1 MAPRIDSN
9 MTKKPMPLSQLP
21 EYIRSVREHGQESSP
36 LVAVGQIYGTSSFWD
51 WGLPFA
57 YAVAICLFIGGFGT
71 LAVSGTKEIAIV
83 SGADMDTV
91 AEIVGGEGSVFS
103 VVRGDDGTYRVKIF
117 TLERS
122 SRLLERLRG
131 QEEFDSVNLD

>member
-1 MAPRIDSN
+1 MDDKNR
-9 MTKKPMPLSQLP
+9 PMPLSELP
-21 EYIRSVREHGQESSP
+21 DYIRMAREHGQGDVPVVEMGRIVDS
-36 LVAVGQIYGTSSFWD
+36 GSFWD

-57 YAVAICLFIGGFGT
+57 YATAICLFVGGFGT

-91 AEIVGGEGSVFS
+91 ADIMGSEGNVFS

-131 QEEFDSVNLD
+131 KEEFDSVNLD